1 MMLQRKKDIIGE
13 INILLNKNFSGE
25 VSNKMFLVI
34 FQKYISM
41 NYGDSKRL
49 LDSELK
55 FLRNLQK
62 CKCKPQSNKSKKK
75 QTFKV

>member
-1 MMLQRKKDIIGE
+1 MMLQRKKDIVGE
-13 INILLNKNFSGE
+13 INILLNKNFSEE

-34 FQKYISM
+34 FQKYIGMS
-41 NYGDSKRL
+41 YGDSKRL

-62 CKCKPQSNKSKKK
+62 
-75 QTFKV
+75 

>member
-1 MMLQRKKDIIGE
+1 MLQRKKDIVGE

-62 CKCKPQSNKSKKK
+62 
-75 QTFKV
+75 

>member
-1 MMLQRKKDIIGE
+1 MMLQRKKDIVGE

-62 CKCKPQSNKSKKK
+62 
-75 QTFKV
+75 

>member
-1 MMLQRKKDIIGE
+1 MILQRKKDIARE
-13 INILLNKNFSGE
+13 INILLNKHFSGE

-41 NYGDSKRL
+41 SYGEGKRL

-62 CKCKPQSNKSKKK
+62 
-75 QTFKV
+75 

>member
-1 MMLQRKKDIIGE
+1 MLQRKKDIIGE

-62 CKCKPQSNKSKKK
+62 
-75 QTFKV
+75 

>member
-41 NYGDSKRL
+41 SYGEGKRL

-55 FLRNLQK
+55 FLRNLQGR
-62 CKCKPQSNKSKKK
+62 
-75 QTFKV
+75 QTHQRRSPFSC

>member
-1 MMLQRKKDIIGE
+1 MILQRKKDIARE

-41 NYGDSKRL
+41 SYGEGKRL

-62 CKCKPQSNKSKKK
+62 
-75 QTFKV
+75 

>member
-1 MMLQRKKDIIGE
+1 MMLQRKKDILGE

-62 CKCKPQSNKSKKK
+62 
-75 QTFKV
+75 

>member
-62 CKCKPQSNKSKKK
+62 
-75 QTFKV
+75 

>member
-1 MMLQRKKDIIGE
+1 MMLQRKKDIVGE
-13 INILLNKNFSGE
+13 INILLNKNFSEE

-62 CKCKPQSNKSKKK
+62 
-75 QTFKV
+75 